1 MPIFKYKP
9 YYEYSGPTRSD
20 PFRELL
26 SEDQIEKNMCDFYE
40 HLKYVFAN
48 TDAAFKNDGAGVV
61 SITTENISE
70 QECDERMK
78 KHLNS
83 LDLFANKIREAKS

>member
-9 YYEYSGPTRSD
+9 HYEYFGPTRSD

-26 SEDQIEKNMCDFYE
+26 PEDQVEQNIRYFYD
-40 HLKYVFAN
+40 HLEYAFAG
-48 TDAAFKNDGAGVV
+48 TDAVIKTESTGTV
-61 SITTENISE
+61 SIATENLSE

-83 LDLFANKIREAKS
+83 LDLFAKKIREANS

>member
-26 SEDQIEKNMCDFYE
+26 SEDEVEQNMKYFYE
-40 HLKYVFAN
+40 HMEYAFAG
-48 TDAAFKNDGAGVV
+48 TDAVFKTDDTGTV
-61 SITTENISE
+61 SIHTEILSE

-83 LDLFANKIREAKS
+83 LDLFANKIRETKS